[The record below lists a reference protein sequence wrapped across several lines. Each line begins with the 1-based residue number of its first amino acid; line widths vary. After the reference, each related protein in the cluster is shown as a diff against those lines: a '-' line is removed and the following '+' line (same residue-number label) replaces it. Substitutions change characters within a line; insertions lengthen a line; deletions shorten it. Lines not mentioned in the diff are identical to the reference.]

1 MAAQPAAGFGVR
13 QPVPLTPEI
22 IDRARGTL
30 LASACGDALGV
41 PYEFAKPPQNPEM
54 IGGGLGPYEPG
65 EWSDDTQMAACIA
78 QAVAAGASPLKES
91 TIDAIAENFLRWL
104 REGASDVG
112 TQTRWVLNMGE
123 EAGQGGPGRR
133 LKDAARTFSEGTDRA
148 AGNGALMRTAP
159 VGLTF
164 LDSQTATAQA
174 AVSIAQLTHYDPLV
188 DESVILWS
196 EAIRNAVLIG
206 ETAIRPGLDL
216 LRSESR
222 DYWVRVID
230 AAEAGDINPHQNG
243 FTVGALQCSWNA
255 VYSVRHLAGEEAVAR
270 GIKNAVRLGADTDT
284 IAAIAGG
291 LLGAAY
297 GAEAVPHA
305 WKEKVHGWP
314 GFTGEQYA
322 DLGRQI
328 VEASNREI

>member
-1 MAAQPAAGFGVR
+1 MTSQPTGGIGAR
-13 QPVPLTPEI
+13 QTVQVTPEI

-30 LASACGDALGV
+30 LAAACGDALGV
-41 PYEFAKPPQNPEM
+41 PYEFAKPPQEPEM
-54 IGGGLGPYEPG
+54 IGGGLGPYAPG

-78 QAVAAGASPLKES
+78 QALASGASPLKES
-91 TIDAIAENFLRWL
+91 TIDVIAENFLVWL

-123 EAGQGGPGRR
+123 GARGGAARR
-133 LKDAARTFSEGTDRA
+133 LKDAAKKFSAGTDRA

-164 LDSQTATAQA
+164 LDSPNATAQA
-174 AVSIAQLTHYDPLV
+174 AVSIARLTHNDPLV

-196 EAIRNAVLIG
+196 EAIRNAVLTG
-206 ETAIRPGLDL
+206 RTAIRPGLDL
-216 LRSESR
+216 LRPESR
-222 DYWVRVID
+222 DYWENVID
-230 AAEAGDINPHQNG
+230 DAEAGKLNPHQNG

-255 VYSVRHLAGEEAVAR
+255 VFSVRALEGEEALVT

-284 IAAIAGG
+284 IAAIAGA

-297 GAEAVPHA
+297 GASAVPDA
-305 WKEKVHGWP
+305 WREVVHGWP
-314 GFTGEQYA
+314 GLNGDQYA
-322 DLGRQI
+322 DLGAAI
-328 VEASNREI
+328 VKAANREV